1 VIAYIARRLL
11 WGVVL
16 LFVVLFVTFFIFYL
30 LPSADPAKQ
39 RAGKAATPA
48 QVENIRKQQGLDK
61 PFYEQFWVYSKNV
74 VLHADLGTSI
84 ISNTPVRDRI
94 LDRIPATLSL
104 AFGAV
109 LIWITVAFAI
119 GTLSAVK
126 RRTWIERVSMTGALV
141 AVSAPV
147 YWLGL
152 VTLYLFSQDLG
163 QFPIFLGQDTY
174 TPFNE
179 DAGRWFGSLLLPWFV
194 LAASFAAIYAR
205 VLRSNLI
212 EVMDEDYIRTARAK
226 GLRERRVIFRHGIRS
241 AVTPVVTLLGVDLGV
256 LLGGAILTE
265 TVFNIPGLGRE
276 SYSAIDN
283 GDLPVVQG
291 VVIFSAAAIILLNLI
306 VDIVYAFLDPRVRY

>member
-1 VIAYIARRLL
+1 VISYITRRLL

-16 LFVVLFVTFFIFYL
+16 LFVVLFITFFIFYV

-39 RAGKAATPA
+39 RAGKAATEE
-48 QVENIRKQQGLDK
+48 QIENIRRQQGLDK
-61 PFYEQFWVYSKNV
+61 PFYEQFYVYTKNV
-74 VLHADLGTSI
+74 VLHGDFGNSI
-84 ISNTPVRDRI
+84 ISNTPVRERI
-94 LDRIPATLSL
+94 VDRIPATLSL

-109 LIWITVAFAI
+109 IIWITAAFAVGI
-119 GTLSAVK
+119 LSAVK
-126 RRTWIERVSMTGALV
+126 RRTWIDRVAMTGALI

-152 VTLYLFSQDLG
+152 VALYLFSNDLG

-174 TPFNE
+174 TPFAE
-179 DAGRWFGSLLLPWFV
+179 DPGRWAGSLILPWFV

-205 VLRSNLI
+205 VLRSNLLD
-212 EVMDEDYIRTARAK
+212 VLGEDYIRTARAK
-226 GLRERRVIFRHGIRS
+226 GLRERRVIFRHGVRA

-276 SYSAIDN
+276 SFSAIDN

-291 VVIFSAAAIILLNLI
+291 VVIFAAAAIIVLNLI
-306 VDIVYAFLDPRVRY
+306 VDIAYAFLDPRVRY